1 MDFLDDLVP
10 IVAILSCVALPIGF
24 GMYLGLMNIR
34 TKNKENMELI
44 KQGIVPPSAKST
56 VPNKYRSLRNG
67 FLCIGIGIGLI
78 IGMSII
84 HNVDMNSQDE
94 IFILA
99 APILIFLGISY
110 VLFYWITKDKNL
122 EDE

>member
-10 IVAILSCVALPIGF
+10 IIAILSCVALPIGF
-24 GMYLGLMNIR
+24 GMYLGLMSIR

-44 KQGIVPPSAKST
+44 KQGIVPPSTKST

-67 FLCIGIGIGLI
+67 FLCIGIGIGLVV
-78 IGMSII
+78 GLSII
-84 HNVDMNSQDE
+84 HNMEVRVKDE

-99 APILIFLGISY
+99 APILIFLGLSY
-110 VLFYWITKDKNL
+110 TLFYWITKDKNL